1 MKKSVIIL
9 IGIIYVLG
17 IVLVNAFGLKMAEFQ
32 TKVYV
37 DSVSFVNNDIYTQ
50 EVDGEEI
57 KKVDIYLSERNIYQL
72 EWEYTPDN
80 ATETDVIFTYDE
92 TKNIGT
98 VDENGLI
105 TFYKKGVL
113 VVYIRTVDGT
123 SKSDS
128 IKFIVR

>member
-9 IGIIYVLG
+9 IGIVYILG

-37 DSVSFVNNDIYTQ
+37 DNVSFINDDIYTQ
-50 EVDGEEI
+50 DVDGEEI
-57 KKVDIYLSERNIYQL
+57 KKVDIYLNETNTYQL

-92 TKNIGT
+92 TKNIGD

-113 VVYIRTVDGT
+113 VVYIRTIDGT

-128 IKFIVR
+128 IKFIIR